1 MDLKI
6 REFQAALEKYVDNSD
21 IPAEVKRLIIADL
34 LRKVE
39 EKANTDIVA
48 QFAERES
55 EKGNK
60 EDKKDEQ

>member
-6 REFQAALEKYVDNSD
+6 REFQTALEKYVDNAE

-39 EKANTDIVA
+39 EKANADIVA

-55 EKGNK
+55 KKVSE
-60 EDKKDEQ
+60 EDKENEQ

>member
-6 REFQAALEKYVDNSD
+6 REFQTALEKYVDNTD
-21 IPAEVKRLIIADL
+21 IPSEVKRIIIADL

-55 EKGNK
+55 KKVSE

>member
-6 REFQAALEKYVDNSD
+6 REFQTALEKYVDNTD
-21 IPAEVKRLIIADL
+21 IPAEVKRIIIADL

-39 EKANTDIVA
+39 EKANADIVA

-55 EKGNK
+55 KKVSE
-60 EDKKDEQ
+60 EDKENEQ